1 MITDTK
7 NILALASQHL
17 ARGDVLYWE
26 VINQSVARRC
36 ASRLTATSR
45 YSEIMKGMQFSCR
58 IVLAVE
64 TANKTQ
70 LLLRIERIA

>member
-7 NILALASQHL
+7 NILNIAASLQP
-17 ARGDVLYWE
+17 GE
-26 VINQSVARRC
+26 VIYKEALNETVARRC
-36 ASRLTATSR
+36 ASRVTCHCR
-45 YSEIMKGMQFSCR
+45 YGKKMADMQFSCR

-64 TANKTQ
+64 TALKTQ

>member
-7 NILALASQHL
+7 NILAIAAAIQP
-17 ARGDVLYWE
+17 GEVLYKE
-26 VINQSVARRC
+26 VINETVAKRC
-36 ASRLTATSR
+36 ASRVTCHCR
-45 YSEIMKGMQFSCR
+45 YGKKMASMQFSCR